1 MGPLIDRA
9 MPSVVGR
16 ERERAVVARFID
28 QLTPAPAALVI
39 EGEAGIGKTT
49 IVQAA
54 QKHALAAG
62 LRVFQARP
70 ASGELELPYAGLGD
84 LLATVDAE
92 TFASLAAPQQAA
104 LEAALGRK
112 ASAGAIDRYA
122 LSRGLLEVLQAE
134 AARGDLLLVVDDAQ
148 WLDRPTASALAFA
161 IRRLRSVPLR
171 MIAAV
176 RTADGPPSPLPLGL
190 SDWESAERLSVGP
203 LSATE
208 LGALIRQRLGQQLAR
223 PQLEALH
230 RAALGNTMFA
240 LELAQLEHD
249 GRAGGATL
257 SAALV
262 ARLQSLDGATRSA
275 LSFASAALRPSTDL
289 LVKAGVSRRQIESA
303 IASGVLQVDNDRL
316 SFAHPL
322 LGAAAYELLPGAERQ
337 AIHAQLAG
345 ASDDPV
351 ERGHH
356 VSRSTTGP
364 SDEAAAALDQAAQA
378 AANFGDHAGAAAFL
392 LRAAELG
399 CEPGGE
405 GWIRRRLQAPDELL
419 RAGDVAAA
427 IVLCRELVNSLPPG
441 PARAEARLMLIR
453 QPDGR
458 RPYGEDMTQ
467 LAGTL
472 EEAGGDHALLAEI
485 CRTLAEYCC
494 ATCRLDEALAWAS
507 QAIDHA
513 NHAGSP
519 HAAAY
524 AHAIAGFTESALGRG
539 ITESA
544 RKAVELWDPT
554 SLAPDTFTPR
564 LSLGV
569 LLLHS
574 TAFEEAE
581 TQITT
586 ELAMAEQRGLE
597 PVEVMARAL
606 LAEVQLRAGR
616 WAEALEN
623 AQLAV
628 EHARQASNSRAVI
641 GASYG
646 LAMTRAMIGQH
657 EAARE
662 LSTRALS
669 EGDAMED
676 FWFVVDHRAV
686 LGQVALAEDDPAG
699 AVTVLEPAWALMLDR
714 GLGDLGIFQ
723 VANVLGEALAMTGR
737 SEEALAVAAVVG
749 GSPVGESPWC
759 RVVAARCRAL
769 VASAQ
774 GDHAAARREIEAALE
789 ANQELAE
796 PFEHARTLHVAG
808 RVERHAR
815 NWGAARTALVDALDR
830 FDQLGAARWS
840 EKAAADIGRLPGRRP
855 ANKQE
860 LTTRERE
867 VAELVALGL
876 SNGEVAARLYVSR
889 RTVEA
894 NLSRVYAKLG
904 LRTRTELASRLSREV
919 AHG

>member
-1 MGPLIDRA
+1 L
-9 MPSVVGR
+9 
-16 ERERAVVARFID
+16 AV
-28 QLTPAPAALVI
+28 
-39 EGEAGIGKTT
+39 
-49 IVQAA
+49 
-54 QKHALAAG
+54 LA
-62 LRVFQARP
+62 
-70 ASGELELPYAGLGD
+70 E
-84 LLATVDAE
+84 
-92 TFASLAAPQQAA
+92 PQQAA

-112 ASAGAIDRYA
+112 ASGGAIDRYA
-122 LSRGLLEVLQAE
+122 LSRGLLEVLRAE
-134 AARGDLLLVVDDAQ
+134 GARGDLLLVVDDAQ
-148 WLDRPTASALAFA
+148 WLDRPTAAALAFA
-161 IRRLRSVPLR
+161 IRRLSPVPVR

-176 RTADGPPSPLPLGL
+176 RTADSSPSPLPLGL
-190 SDWESAERLSVGP
+190 SDWDSVERLSVGP

-208 LGALIRQRLGQQLAR
+208 LGALIRQRLGRQLAR
-223 PQLEALH
+223 PRLEALY

-240 LELAQLEHD
+240 LELAQPEHD
-249 GRAGGATL
+249 GRPTGATL

-262 ARLQSLDGATRSA
+262 KRLGSLDAATRNA
-275 LSFASAALRPSTDL
+275 LAFAAAALRPSPEL
-289 LVKAGVSRRQIESA
+289 LVKAGVSREQIESA
-303 IASGVLQVDNDRL
+303 IASGVLRVDNNRL

-322 LGAAAYELLPGAERQ
+322 LGAAAYELLPGDERR

-345 ASDDPV
+345 ATNDPV

-356 VSRSTTGP
+356 VSRSITAT
-364 SDEAAAALDQAAQA
+364 SDEAAATLDQAAAA

-392 LRAAELG
+392 QRAAELDT
-399 CEPGGE
+399 EPGGE
-405 GWIRRRLQAPDELL
+405 SWIRRRLLAPDELL

-427 IVLCRELVNSLPPG
+427 IALCRELVDRLPPG
-441 PARAEARLMLIR
+441 PARAGARLMLIR
-453 QPDGR
+453 QPDSGR
-458 RPYGEDMTQ
+458 AYGEDMAQ
-467 LAGTL
+467 LTRTL
-472 EEAGGDHALLAEI
+472 EEAGTDHALLAET

-494 ATCRLDEALAWAS
+494 ATCRLDDALAWAS

-513 NHAGSP
+513 NRAGSP
-519 HAAAY
+519 HITAY
-524 AHAIAGFTESALGRG
+524 ALAIAGFTESALGRG
-539 ITESA
+539 VTESA

-554 SLAPDTFTPR
+554 ALASDTFTPR

-574 TAFEEAE
+574 TDFEDAE
-581 TQITT
+581 KQITT
-586 ELAMAEQRGLE
+586 ELAMAMERGLE

-628 EHARQASNSRAVI
+628 EHAHQASNSRAVI

-646 LAMTRAMIGQH
+646 LAMTRAMVGQH

-669 EGDAMED
+669 EGNAMED

-686 LGQVALAEDDPAG
+686 LGYLALTEDDPAG
-699 AVTVLEPAWALMLDR
+699 AVMVLEPAWTLMLDR

-723 VANVLGEALAMTGR
+723 VANVLGDALVMTGR
-737 SEEALAVAAVVG
+737 IEDALAVAAVVLS
-749 GSPVGESPWC
+749 SPVGESPWC
-759 RVVAARCRAL
+759 RVVASRCRAL

-774 GDHAAARREIEAALE
+774 GDHMTALREIDAALE
-789 ANQELAE
+789 ANQELSE

-815 NWGAARTALVDALDR
+815 NWGAARVALVDALDR

-855 ANKQE
+855 ANKGE

-894 NLSRVYAKLG
+894 NLSRVYGKLG
-904 LRTRTELASRLSREV
+904 LRTRTELASRLSREA